1 MNSRLSTPDQ
11 SLESDI
17 VRVLEHRYGDG
28 LIYLPQHQPEGLFK
42 IAKSEGFIDPEGY
55 LTRKGRNLIAKYQF
69 TD

>member
-28 LIYLPQHQPEGLFK
+28 LIYLPQHRPEGLFK
-42 IAKSEGFIDPEGY
+42 IAKSEGFIDSEGY

>member
-42 IAKSEGFIDPEGY
+42 IAKSEGFIDSEGY